1 MARRRAKRYSGPMT
15 KPVLFDYW
23 RSSAS
28 YRVRIALNLKGVDYE
43 SVPVNLLE
51 SAQKDPAYVARNPQG
66 FVPMLEMDGLRLTQS
81 LAIIDYLDAALPE
94 PRLIPEAAADRAHV
108 LALALAV
115 AADIHPVNNLRILQ
129 YLKAPLGHDQA
140 ERDEWYRHWLREGL
154 APLERLAA
162 PRAGRFLFGD
172 RPSLADICLVPQLYN
187 ARRFEVPLD
196 DYPTLVAADAEAN
209 RIDAFAAAHP
219 DRVATAAPSA

>member
-1 MARRRAKRYSGPMT
+1 MT

-43 SVPVNLLE
+43 TVPVNLLE
-51 SAQKDPAYVARNPQG
+51 GAQKDPAYVARNPQG

-81 LAIIDYLDAALPE
+81 LAIIDYLDAAVPE
-94 PRLIPEAAADRAHV
+94 PRLTPQASADRAHV

-115 AADIHPVNNLRILQ
+115 AADIHPVNNLRILH
-129 YLKAPLGHDQA
+129 YLKNSLGHDQA

-172 RPSLADICLVPQLYN
+172 QPGLADIFLVPQLYN
-187 ARRFEVPLD
+187 ARRFAVPLD
-196 DYPTLVAADAEAN
+196 DYPTLVAADAAANGLEA
-209 RIDAFAAAHP
+209 FTAAHP
-219 DRVATAAPSA
+219 DRVAPAVGTA